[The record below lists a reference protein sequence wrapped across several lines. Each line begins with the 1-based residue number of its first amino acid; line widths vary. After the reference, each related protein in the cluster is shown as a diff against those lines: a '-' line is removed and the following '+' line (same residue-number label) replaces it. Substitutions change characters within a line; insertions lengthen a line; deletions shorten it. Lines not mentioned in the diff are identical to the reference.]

1 MKLLFI
7 IILFFQSLF
16 AVGEAGGIFLLIP
29 PGAMAQGMGE
39 AMVAN
44 TNTALMSYYNPASIS
59 FSDKNRISA
68 THVNWLPNLAADM
81 YYQFVAFN
89 YRLDERVSMGG
100 HIIYLNTGQ
109 GFIGNNS
116 PQTLDTQF
124 MKTVAFSLAYKL
136 SNASSVG
143 FNIKTYKQKT
153 NYIESKNNDFD
164 FSYFKLGNK
173 INFGIL

>member
-16 AVGEAGGIFLLIP
+16 AIGEAGGIFLLIP

-68 THVNWLPNLAADM
+68 THVNWLPNLSSDM
-81 YYQFVAFN
+81 YHQFAAFN

-100 HIIYLNTGQ
+100 HIIYLEGD
-109 GFIGNNS
+109 IYS
-116 PQTLDTQF
+116 D
-124 MKTVAFSLAYKL
+124 KAIRKASKYKVQRFFR
-136 SNASSVG
+136 S
-143 FNIKTYKQKT
+143 
-153 NYIESKNNDFD
+153 
-164 FSYFKLGNK
+164 
-173 INFGIL
+173 